1 VALDLETPVREGFT
15 TFMTFIPKLIGF
27 LVILLVGYLIAKLIA
42 KAVDAVLERVG
53 FDGAVERGGVKKA
66 MAKSKY
72 DASDIV
78 AKLVFFAVFIP
89 FLSAAVGA
97 LGIQALQEPLAAF
110 IALIPRI
117 IVAIVLVVVG
127 ALIAGTVK
135 SFITNALGGL
145 SYGSILANAAA
156 VLILFGFVK
165 SALDQVGIATAVTGA
180 LLYATLAA
188 VAGVVIV
195 GVGGGL
201 DQADAAP
208 LGGHADQGQAARRTR
223 SPLRPPTA
231 PRPRHR
237 VVRHGGLPG
246 RPDHP
251 QHRLDHGRPRPA
263 APTPPRGTAPP
274 ARRTITK
281 TLHPFRH
288 RSPARPRAGLR
299 CVAGRGTAACA
310 ELCRSRRRR
319 PSPTRRSAPR
329 RWRPRAWTRYAPGA
343 ADVGEPARALSPL
356 GPPLDPPRTGGPRLE
371 LVLPGQQVL
380 DATPGLDPVTCT
392 EVVLVRPARGPYA

>member
-1 VALDLETPVREGFT
+1 MSAPLALDLETPVREGFT

-27 LVILLVGYLIAKLIA
+27 LVILLVGYLIAKLVA

-53 FDGAVERGGVKKA
+53 FDGAVERGGIKKA

-117 IVAIVLVVVG
+117 LVAIVLVVVG

-156 VLILFGFVK
+156 VLVLFGFIK

-201 DQADAAP
+201 IKPMQHRWEDMLLKAGTEKDKIAAQSAGSSSSTEAYP
-208 LGGHADQGQAARRTR
+208 VDPTLRGTESTVVAPASGSARR
-223 SPLRPPTA
+223 
-231 PRPRHR
+231 H
-237 VVRHGGLPG
+237 
-246 RPDHP
+246 
-251 QHRLDHGRPRPA
+251 
-263 APTPPRGTAPP
+263 
-274 ARRTITK
+274 
-281 TLHPFRH
+281 
-288 RSPARPRAGLR
+288 
-299 CVAGRGTAACA
+299 
-310 ELCRSRRRR
+310 
-319 PSPTRRSAPR
+319 
-329 RWRPRAWTRYAPGA
+329 
-343 ADVGEPARALSPL
+343 
-356 GPPLDPPRTGGPRLE
+356 
-371 LVLPGQQVL
+371 
-380 DATPGLDPVTCT
+380 
-392 EVVLVRPARGPYA
+392 